1 VKVGAGYQPT
11 RMPMHILHITTFL
24 QGGAGR
30 IITALALA
38 QRDAGHEVTVATDD
52 GVAPGYGSYPEYL
65 ERLSRAGVRV
75 FPVRSTF
82 TRDLAL
88 NVGAA
93 AQLRAL
99 VDAHPVTVA
108 HTHAAIP
115 ALVAHLALAGCRR
128 VPFIHTMHGWGIN
141 KTPEQ
146 ATTDLTLLGTA
157 DVVVTPSAAA
167 RDALIEQ
174 GLRDVPLHV
183 IPYGIDPELPS
194 PVTDPEDIA
203 SITSLRSRL
212 VALCIGTIGERKN
225 QALLVKALARNPR
238 VAAVFIGDGD
248 VAALRAAAERAGV
261 ADRVRIL
268 GYRPDAS
275 RYLAHADVLVLPS
288 RNEGLPIAVL
298 EAFRAGVPVVGSDI
312 PEIAEAVEDS
322 STGALFGAG
331 TANADAAGSLAAA
344 LDRLGNPLLRAR
356 MGEAARRTFASRY
369 GIEQMLAQYERLYA
383 EGLTGRTDQRFRLV
397 S

>member
-1 VKVGAGYQPT
+1 MTPIHV
-11 RMPMHILHITTFL
+11 LHVTTFL
-24 QGGAGR
+24 QGGAGQ

-38 QRDAGHEVTVATDD
+38 QRDAGHEVTVVTDD
-52 GVAPGYGSYPEYL
+52 GGAPGYGSYPEYL
-65 ERLSRAGVRV
+65 QRLSRAGVRV

-128 VPFIHTMHGWGIN
+128 VPFIHTMHGWGIT
-141 KTPEQ
+141 KTPQQ

-167 RDALIEQ
+167 RNELMEQ
-174 GLRDVPLHV
+174 GLRDVPVNV
-183 IPYGIDPELPS
+183 IPYGIDAELPS
-194 PVTDPEDIA
+194 RAADEEDVAAIEA
-203 SITSLRSRL
+203 LRSHL

-225 QALLVKALARNPR
+225 QALLIKALATNPR
-238 VAAVFIGDGD
+238 AAAVFIGDGD
-248 VAALRAAAERAGV
+248 VSGLRTAAEQAGV
-261 ADRVRIL
+261 THRVRIL

-312 PEIAEAVEDS
+312 PEIAEAVEDGA
-322 STGALFGAG
+322 TGVLFAPDDAGALAV
-331 TANADAAGSLAAA
+331 A
-344 LDRLGNPLLRAR
+344 LDRVGSPLQRDR
-356 MGEAARRTFASRY
+356 MGQTARRTFASRY
-369 GIEQMLAQYERLYA
+369 AAEQMLTQYERLYA
-383 EGLTGRTDQRFRLV
+383 DDITGRTDQRFRLV

>member
-1 VKVGAGYQPT
+1 
-11 RMPMHILHITTFL
+11 MHILHITTFL
-24 QGGAGR
+24 QGGAGQ

-38 QRDAGHEVTVATDD
+38 QRDAGHEVTVVTDD
-52 GVAPGYGSYPEYL
+52 GGAPGYASYPEYL
-65 ERLSRAGVRV
+65 QRLSRAGVRV

-99 VDAHPVTVA
+99 VDAHPVTVC

-128 VPFIHTMHGWGIN
+128 VPFIHTMHGWGIT
-141 KTPEQ
+141 KTPQQ
-146 ATTDLTLLGTA
+146 AATDLTLLGTA

-167 RDALIEQ
+167 RRALMEQ
-174 GLRDVPLHV
+174 GLGDVPLNV
-183 IPYGIDPELPS
+183 IPYGIDAELPS
-194 PVTDPEDIA
+194 RAADTEDVVAID
-203 SITSLRSRL
+203 SLRSHL

-225 QALLVKALARNPR
+225 QALLIKALASNPLA
-238 VAAVFIGDGD
+238 AAVFIGDGD
-248 VAALRAAAERAGV
+248 VSGLRAEAEQAGV
-261 ADRVRIL
+261 AHRVRIL

-298 EAFRAGVPVVGSDI
+298 EAFRAGVPAVASDI
-312 PEIAEAVEDS
+312 PEIAEAVEDGA
-322 STGALFGAG
+322 TGVLFAPDDAGA
-331 TANADAAGSLAAA
+331 LAAA
-344 LDRLGNPLLRAR
+344 LDRVGNPLQRAR
-356 MGEAARRTFASRY
+356 MGETARRTFASHY
-369 GIEQMLAQYERLYA
+369 GTERMLVEYERLYT
-383 EGLTGRTDQRFRLV
+383 GLITQRLAA
-397 S
+397 